1 MKQNDY
7 FLNVVSNPDFNNA
20 DFSVVGLDSSNT
32 SLESKDVYKNL
43 EYVQNLE
50 MFKTDGTFDPNKFD
64 DFYNAVSIR
73 YNELATLDTAKLL
86 AKNLSASKYNIFAE
100 YKDEGPE
107 FYIQKTYLNPTR
119 QKSSISGSNQLS
131 EQTLSA
137 REIAQTQLID
147 DEGNWQESPNDLGFF
162 GDFFDTK
169 VLATYDSDGTHKDPM
184 TGQMVEHKKGDYKYN
199 YNGTFY
205 YESLGN
211 RDIYGKQVL
220 SKWDVLTT
228 DGSVANKFDFMD
240 SDDLDKNDLGALVK
254 TIVKVVPAFVE
265 QISPWYLGARIAL
278 NASDFFIKGAKMAI
292 GNDSP
297 KLSAIEGFLASFS
310 TSISDDASKNLW
322 SLENLINMGAD
333 VFLQLAEQRWI
344 FSHLPSMIQGNELGY
359 SKKAQDAWRTKTQND
374 YLNYYKNLRQYSD
387 NTTSVFWNEAAL
399 QAKALRETNAA
410 LEKILKSNYQ
420 LGAELSKLYMTGVT
434 SSSVYAEAIQQGAD
448 KEEAALFTLGF
459 AIGEYG
465 ILSTRLGN
473 WILPE
478 LQLEKAR
485 LRQAILKLHGLEK
498 GISKEQSLSW
508 AGRVIQAGKDW
519 FKGNDLADESVTSAV
534 FKHSVANALGEGTEE
549 VVEQAWLDMSRVLF
563 SYVNTLNGSNVNYR
577 PSWINSEGKFDLAK
591 SLNEYALNFV
601 GGAIGGGLGNLLP
614 SYRSARDIAKIESQQ
629 QAYQELVHHIKE
641 NGTHD
646 IKKITKSLLLGSP
659 LKSNTILNKF
669 TFADG
674 TESDNQD
681 IAAKKVFFE
690 YLDQIESLIN
700 MERNVKTD
708 SELSY
713 DLVFKD
719 IRFSKLLESE
729 TLQNVL
735 TNYNKE
741 VSELTQLLI
750 DAQAYSKIDNLTDE
764 QKKDLADLEKKIKEK
779 REIIESYTDGTEGK
793 EFVLDAIFEMEHNL
807 ATGYMPTN
815 FVQYVEMKDRS
826 LGNDRNL
833 EEIPKETLQKYK
845 EEWARNPSFADQIRS
860 RRKWFDAVNKKVST
874 SLDNFIQEYLNDV
887 KTFVGKSTDMV
898 QDKINDSLNSK
909 EILADPQNL
918 SDFLRQIYSDQTP
931 DIIFDTNYSKRV
943 SLLGSLINTGMS
955 VNPDKFEKWQTLYR
969 QLRHTES
976 MNSMSVVHEDNTT
989 EYLNPEQLI
998 NYVKSNVNRYID
1010 YDINGPTN
1018 DPKTIAQNLV
1028 NNHNQ
1033 IFDRLATTILADN
1046 DTLDLLES
1054 ELSKEQFL
1062 AHSARSYLK
1071 EFLQTYLKHPN
1082 ILPEYKD
1089 KLSNKYD
1096 HFVKLIDSF
1105 KHTPIQNLLDKLQ
1118 LILEDPS
1125 LKFSELIQALERE
1138 AYKES
1143 RNGTLSDFGYPN
1155 TTWESAIKSAED
1167 LYRII
1172 YSHLIA
1178 GRTDSAD
1185 PLSAFSYNYTVNY
1198 LNKSDDLVTYNEDGF
1213 NILFDDLNKQ
1223 LFELSSYK
1231 LLVANSAK
1239 QLISKQNIVSTRL
1252 LFNVAEKFSRYFK
1265 PTVEKQEW
1273 EGFKEFANELADLT
1287 KNDSELSKLKSV
1299 DKIFTDLEQF
1309 KLRQLEFQLKQAIFN
1324 FVQKNKSK
1332 SADEFAKL
1340 FLELIPEN
1348 EFTITDNI
1356 EDYADSDSVDYK
1368 VAFSYFASAGS
1379 LSYAEFLNSYK
1390 DEIARFSMFVPTDA
1404 ARNLL
1409 FHETSF
1415 VTKKEIWDKIQHAY
1429 NALQER
1435 ALLTD
1440 LAIPTT
1446 TNFKNAS
1453 DSKHNNHSHLNFKD
1467 CFLAQGYAGTGKSSS
1482 NLSILLSILKNTKGI
1497 TDKIAL
1503 VHKTEQQ
1510 AKELRDVL
1518 IRFTGLS
1525 EDNFMIFDH
1534 KSYFNYINPNIPK
1547 PIITK
1552 SGITYDKSQLTQN
1565 DETQLWSFNEEKNIN
1580 ESGVAPTLVIMDE
1593 QTNVDNLNMS
1603 VHQYYINKKGIR
1615 SITLGDFHQSTLK
1628 GTINLGDVNEI
1639 LSNHA
1644 HNFMAT
1650 WNMVTSF
1657 RSTSKFNSDN
1667 QLEILNYRRNWLSAY
1682 NLIAEDVGLG
1692 NPIPVMQSTED
1703 LDFDYGLEQIQTKY
1717 THNDYSFDG
1726 TYIYDPDKL
1735 NNEITDE
1742 VKSMIDTM
1750 IRTTSDKILV
1760 LYQDQN
1766 HPLYK
1771 YCKTLD
1777 QQDKFEYVEGVAQ
1790 GRESDYA
1797 IVALNNVDVAQI
1809 DVHSDETQLFET
1821 LIQDLYTAIS
1831 RPRIGSIIS
1840 QLDWGNDDSSKK
1852 IFKESVKEESAIKT
1866 IFTDEF
1872 KQYLISQELRIIEQ
1886 LLKDVQVGQI
1896 TTDYEIKTPQIK
1908 GTVITDIDKLRKHIT
1923 DLENEI
1929 LKNPDSVSI
1938 ELSEYNQWLSVAKD
1952 NKDQDLLDRINKL
1965 RNYVNIDRDKDFH
1978 DPSQQEDGFRL
1989 KNNDLTKV
1997 QGPLYTFNAYA
2008 LNINIIPPKNDT
2020 ENERVEIVSKYNNG
2034 KSTLPSVKK
2043 GDFNDDGVRIP
2054 SATEPI
2060 VGMAGLRNLKKL
2072 YDEGYLEYGKSTI
2085 NNPNDL
2091 LDIIYKLYYAIQY
2104 NDDEILNDFEDNY
2117 GVQIVLGFTNTD
2129 KSNNLSKLI
2138 EQNISAPLHRI
2149 SAFLISKNG
2158 DKIAELPMYTL
2169 PNVTSLFESY
2179 NLDQSLLDELNRLA
2193 VKEDTNRFQDMLNL
2207 LNDRKSE
2214 AKALIKLLQIFV
2226 NTTSQSY
2233 YLIKNAS
2240 DQYIWTTD
2248 INLAIKNRIRSIS
2261 GTVLNGKRTGINVIS
2276 SDKTSNGYL
2285 DYISESTLAT
2295 DSINFGDNYKPV
2307 YGHSEIFAFG
2317 NDYSIDITYGQ
2328 ETVTKVIEAGKAF
2341 IFVSQNSDFVANNAA
2356 FNDMMENVKKGL
2368 VQIVYV
2374 NTPTIFDKN
2383 NSDTLKTSQMT
2394 SVIEEFIKDKT
2405 SIQSLV
2411 SIHNL
2416 AKVLKKVYDGLSDEH
2431 KNNFANTY
2439 ISILNSTLS
2448 ELDTLLQEYNKSDKT
2463 STHPLR
2469 RGIDST
2475 KYGDRQGWVKSGTNH
2490 NLFLTYGGLLR
2501 YVNQKLLL
2509 NLGKGKEFTDSVKS
2523 MLETFKGSV
2532 IQELI
2537 SNSDTYPIYR
2547 SFERVGDLE
2556 MYNGEVSYYVLRS
2569 IYNNGE
2575 FSAIYENGQT
2585 SPIYINGKLET
2596 SSELGDFSIILQL
2609 IDDKTGGFVQQTT
2622 VPQENLKQVQKV
2634 SGQPIYLY
2642 NGEYYYY
2649 NNGKYYKID
2658 DFKGQN
2664 FTVESSQNIPF
2675 EIGSNK
2681 AILTNWFNTNDAK
2694 KLVLSIGEDFFV
2706 KKYFNQYSLDA
2717 DMTATYGT
2725 NIYKFNDEY
2734 YTFDQNTYEMKSY
2747 KIESKNESDGDN
2759 TPLLSPE
2766 DIIKITKHLDNIEDT
2781 TELENVLNTLMKRG
2795 KEDKLPTT
2803 EAINSYN
2810 TMFEKCEISPFVT
2823 PSNNTDYT
2831 KDQKEIYSQIMVELD
2846 PIFDEMFE
2854 KLC

>member
-7 FLNVVSNPDFNNA
+7 FLNVVSNPEFNNA

-100 YKDEGPE
+100 YKNEEPE

-240 SDDLDKNDLGALVK
+240 SDDLDKNEFGALVK
-254 TIVKVVPAFVE
+254 TIVKVVPAFVDK
-265 QISPWYLGARIAL
+265 INPWYLGARIAL

-292 GNDSP
+292 GSDSP

-310 TSISDDASKNLW
+310 TTISDDASKNLW

-344 FSHLPSMIQGNELGY
+344 FSHLPSMMQGNELGY
-359 SKKAQDAWRTKTQND
+359 SKKAQDVWRTKTQND

-465 ILSTRLGN
+465 ILNTRLGD

-498 GISKEQSLSW
+498 GMNKEQSLSW

-614 SYRSARDIAKIESQQ
+614 SYRTARDIARIADQK
-629 QAYQELVHHIKE
+629 QAYQELVHYIKE

-659 LKSNTILNKF
+659 LKSNTSLNEF
-669 TFADG
+669 TYADG
-674 TESDNQD
+674 TETDNQD
-681 IAAKKVFFE
+681 LNAKRIFFD
-690 YLDQIESLIN
+690 YIDKIESLVN

-719 IRFSKLLESE
+719 IRFSKLLESNV
-729 TLQNVL
+729 LQNVL

-741 VSELTQLLI
+741 VSDLTQLLL
-750 DAQAYSKIDNLTDE
+750 DTQKY
-764 QKKDLADLEKKIKEK
+764 KKDHLTEEETSELTELKRKIEEK
-779 REIIESYTDGTEGK
+779 RDIIESYVDGTEGK

-826 LGNDRNL
+826 LGNDRKL
-833 EEIPKETLQKYK
+833 EDIPKETLQKYK

-860 RRKWFDAVNKKVST
+860 RRKWFDAVNQKVST

-887 KTFVGKSTDMV
+887 KTFVGRSTDMV

-918 SDFLRQIYSDQTP
+918 SDFLRQVYSDQTP
-931 DIIFDTNYSKRV
+931 GVIFDTNYSKRV

-976 MNSMSVVHEDNTT
+976 MNSMTIQGDNI
-989 EYLNPEQLI
+989 EYLNLAELTD
-998 NYVKSNVNRYID
+998 YVKSYVNRFID
-1010 YDINGPTN
+1010 HDTNGLPTT
-1018 DPKTIAQNLV
+1018 DPKVIAQNLV
-1028 NNHNQ
+1028 NSHNQ
-1033 IFDRLATTILADN
+1033 IFDHLATNILADS

-1062 AHSARSYLK
+1062 THSARGYLK

-1082 ILPEYKD
+1082 ISLEYKD
-1089 KLSNKYD
+1089 ELSNKYD

-1105 KHTPIQNLLDKLQ
+1105 KHTPIQNLLDSLQ

-1172 YSHLIA
+1172 YSHLVA

-1223 LFELSSYK
+1223 LFELSTYK

-1273 EGFKEFANELADLT
+1273 EGFKEFADELADLT

-1348 EFTITDNI
+1348 DFTITDNI
-1356 EDYADSDSVDYK
+1356 EDYTDSDSVDYK

-1390 DEIARFSMFVPTDA
+1390 DEIARLSMFVPTDA

-1435 ALLTD
+1435 ALLRD

-1446 TNFKNAS
+1446 SNFKNAS
-1453 DSKHNNHSHLNFKD
+1453 DSKHNNHSHLNFTD

-1503 VHKTEQQ
+1503 VHKTEKQ

-1534 KSYFNYINPNIPK
+1534 KSYFNYINPNIPN

-1580 ESGVAPTLVIMDE
+1580 ESGIAPTLVIMDE

-1628 GTINLGDVNEI
+1628 GTVNLGNENEI

-1667 QLEILNYRRNWLSAY
+1667 QLEVLNYRKRWLDAY
-1682 NLIAEDVGLG
+1682 IEIANQVDPD
-1692 NPIPVMQSTED
+1692 NPLSTMQNSTD
-1703 LDFDYGLEQIQTKY
+1703 LDLYYGLRQIQTKY

-1726 TYIYDPDKL
+1726 TYIYNSDKL
-1735 NNEITDE
+1735 SGEITE
-1742 VKSMIDTM
+1742 EIKSMIDVM
-1750 IRTTSDKILV
+1750 MRTTSDKILV

-1777 QQDKFEYVEGVAQ
+1777 QSKFEYVEGVAQ

-1797 IVALNNVDVAQI
+1797 IVALNNVDIAQV
-1809 DVHSDETQLFET
+1809 DVYSDETQLFET

-1840 QLDWGNDDSSKK
+1840 QLDWGNNDSSQK
-1852 IFKESVKEESAIKT
+1852 IFKESIKEESAVKT

-1872 KQYLISQELRIIEQ
+1872 KQYLISQELGIIEQ
-1886 LLKDVQVGQI
+1886 LLKDMQI
-1896 TTDYEIKTPQIK
+1896 GTISTDYDIKTPQIK
-1908 GTVITDIDKLRKHIT
+1908 GTVITSLDQLRKIIT
-1923 DLENEI
+1923 DIENKI
-1929 LKNPDSVSI
+1929 STNPDNVSI
-1938 ELSEYNQWLSVAKD
+1938 DLSEYNKWLKFLKE
-1952 NKDQDLLDRINKL
+1952 NEDQDLLDRVNKL
-1965 RNYVNIDRDKDFH
+1965 RNYVNIDRKEDFH

-2008 LNINIIPPKNDT
+2008 LNINITPPNNDA
-2020 ENERVEIVSKYNNG
+2020 EDNEKVEIVSKYFIN
-2034 KSTLPSVKK
+2034 KHEYTLPSVKEAN
-2043 GDFNDDGVRIP
+2043 FVNNVRIP
-2054 SATEPI
+2054 LTDEPI
-2060 VGMAGLRNLKKL
+2060 VGLMGLRNLKKL
-2072 YDEGYLEYGKSTI
+2072 YDDGYLNYENNTI
-2085 NNPNDL
+2085 NNPKNL
-2091 LDIIYKLYYAIQY
+2091 LNIIYDLYYAIQY
-2104 NDDEILNDFEDNY
+2104 NDNQILNKFENDY
-2117 GVQIVLGFTNTD
+2117 GVKIVLGFSNTTSD
-2129 KSNNLSKLI
+2129 KSGRLI
-2138 EQNISAPLHRI
+2138 EQKMQAPLHRI
-2149 SAFLISKNG
+2149 SAFLVSEDGN
-2158 DKIAELPMYTL
+2158 KIAELPIYTL

-2179 NLDQSLLDELNRLA
+2179 NLDKSLLDELNKYA
-2193 VKEDTNRFQDMLNL
+2193 NSKDSKRFESMLNL
-2207 LNDRKSE
+2207 LQSKKPE
-2214 AKALIKLLQIFV
+2214 ATALIKLLQIFI
-2226 NTTSQSY
+2226 NTNELKSY
-2233 YLIKNAS
+2233 YLIKDSS
-2240 DQYIWTTD
+2240 DQYTWTTD
-2248 INLAIKNRIRSIS
+2248 IKSASNNRVRSIS
-2261 GTVLNGKRTGINVIS
+2261 GTILNGKRTGINVIS
-2276 SDKTSNGYL
+2276 SDKTSNGYF
-2285 DYISESTLAT
+2285 DYISESILAT
-2295 DSINFGDNYKPV
+2295 DSINFGDNYKPI
-2307 YGHSEIFAFG
+2307 YGHSKIFAFG

-2341 IFVSQNSDFVANNAA
+2341 IFVSQNSKFVATNSG
-2356 FNDMMENVKKGL
+2356 FDDMMDNVKKGL

-2383 NSDTLKTSQMT
+2383 SSDALKKSQIS

-2416 AKVLKKVYDGLSDEH
+2416 SKVLKKVYDGLSDDS
-2431 KNNFANTY
+2431 KNKFADTY
-2439 ISILNSTLS
+2439 INILNSTLI
-2448 ELDTLLQEYNKSDKT
+2448 ELDTLLQEYNESDKT
-2463 STHPLR
+2463 SIHPLR
-2469 RGIDST
+2469 RSVNYT
-2475 KYGDRQGWVKSGTNH
+2475 KYGGQQGWIKSGINH

-2501 YVNQKLLL
+2501 YINQKLLL
-2509 NLGKGKEFTDSVKS
+2509 SLGKGKEFTDS
-2523 MLETFKGSV
+2523 LESILKTFKESV
-2532 IQELI
+2532 IEELTN
-2537 SNSDTYPIYR
+2537 NSDTYPIYR
-2547 SFERVGDLE
+2547 SFERYGDLE
-2556 MYNGEVSYYVLRS
+2556 MYQGDVSYYVLKS
-2569 IYNNGE
+2569 EYNGGA
-2575 FSAIYENGQT
+2575 FHAKYENGQT

-2609 IDDKTGGFVQQTT
+2609 IDDKGAFIPSTT
-2622 VPQENLKQVQKV
+2622 APQENLKQVQKV
-2634 SGQPIYLY
+2634 SGYPVYLY

-2649 NNGKYYKID
+2649 NNDGKYYKID
-2658 DFKGQN
+2658 NFKGQN

-2675 EIGSNK
+2675 EIGSDKN
-2681 AILTNWFNTNDAK
+2681 ILNNWFNTNEAK

-2706 KKYFNQYSLDA
+2706 KQYFNEYLLDR
-2717 DMTATYGT
+2717 DMTVKYGA

-2734 YTFDQNTYEMKSY
+2734 YTFDKDTYKMKSY
-2747 KIESKNESDGDN
+2747 EIMPENEPDGNNDSPLTDEELTKITEALNATEKTKLEEVLNALTTRGDDDLPTNETINLYKSLLKKWGMSSLVDRLNESDYKEN
-2759 TPLLSPE
+2759 QK
-2766 DIIKITKHLDNIEDT
+2766 II
-2781 TELENVLNTLMKRG
+2781 
-2795 KEDKLPTT
+2795 
-2803 EAINSYN
+2803 
-2810 TMFEKCEISPFVT
+2810 
-2823 PSNNTDYT
+2823 
-2831 KDQKEIYSQIMVELD
+2831 SQIMLTLD
-2846 PIFDEMFE
+2846 DTFDKMWN
-2854 KLC
+2854 KLCE